1 MLAERRRNE
10 YTITIRTAVDKWLR
24 QNGGLD
30 GFVLPDTKF
39 DGPTTC
45 KAPLSY
51 FDLTTTDGLWE
62 LANPYYRQVYRNS
75 DPELVEVIERH
86 QRVGL
91 VSRIAAMFRSDRKV
105 ERKLIRDGENEVNTL
120 KMGDEVVAVGDFGGI
135 LRRRIPAGS
144 VGRVV
149 QSGLGQNLRVSF
161 IVKGDPGGHFG
172 VDEQVV
178 VTVKDID
185 PVEELVSPPHPLEP

>member
-10 YTITIRTAVDKWLR
+10 YTIIIRTAVDKWLR
-24 QNGGLD
+24 ENGGLD

-39 DGPTTC
+39 DGPTKC

-51 FDLTTTDGLWE
+51 FDPTTTDGLWE
-62 LANPYYRQVYRNS
+62 LANPYYRQVYRDS
-75 DPELVEVIERH
+75 DPEFVEVAEAP

-91 VSRIAAMFRSDRKV
+91 MSRVARMFRRDRKA
-105 ERKLIRDGENEVNTL
+105 ESKLTRDGDNEMNTL
-120 KMGDEVVAVGDFGGI
+120 KSGDKVVAVGDFGGI

-172 VDEQVV
+172 ADEQVV
-178 VTVKDID
+178 VTVKDVD
-185 PVEELVSPPHPLEP
+185 PVEELVSAPHPLKP